1 MNSFNISKLNQ
12 KAIKPIQLLPHK
24 QTIDQQHLIKKPL
37 IRHGSTSTISTY
49 SSLNSTIASVNSL
62 MTSDNTTNLF
72 KTVNSTFNSVA
83 HSVHPTGVE
92 NKVIKLKQ
100 ESSVLIKPLAPLK
113 TPLKKPVSAAC
124 QIKAVNKTPV
134 SKAANKQVVAG
145 FKTPLK
151 KVENYTIDDLN
162 SGDETDDED
171 MPRKPIPEWAQW
183 HLIKAKVVEQQKS
196 CINFTKLFKSASQDI
211 NLEEIFIIQRMRFT
225 QRSSSAC
232 WDSPPVWKTGL
243 NQEAT

>member
-1 MNSFNISKLNQ
+1 M
-12 KAIKPIQLLPHK
+12 QLLSHK
-24 QTIDQQHLIKKPL
+24 QTIDQKLLIKKPL

-83 HSVHPTGVE
+83 HCIHPTGVE
-92 NKVIKLKQ
+92 NKVIQLKQ
-100 ESSVLIKPLAPLK
+100 ESSGLSKPLAHLK
-113 TPLKKPVSAAC
+113 TPYSAAC
-124 QIKAVNKTPV
+124 QIRASSKTPV
-134 SKAANKQVVAG
+134 LKAANKQAVTG

-151 KVENYTIDDLN
+151 KFENYKIDDLN

-183 HLIKAKVVEQQKS
+183 HLVKAKVIEQQKS